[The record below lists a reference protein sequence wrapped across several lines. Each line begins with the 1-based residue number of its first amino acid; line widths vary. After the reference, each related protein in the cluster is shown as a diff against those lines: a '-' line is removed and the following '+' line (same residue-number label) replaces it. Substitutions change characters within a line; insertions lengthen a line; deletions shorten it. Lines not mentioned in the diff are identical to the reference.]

1 MDRREAF
8 TELVRRHQ
16 DLAVACAL
24 ARLGSLSLAE
34 EAAQEAFVTAWEHWG
49 ELRDLDAFPAWLRAI
64 VHSQCC
70 RMTRGG
76 HLVLVPLEAAGAV
89 AAGAPD
95 AETAIADREAGQA
108 MLSLI
113 RACPEGERTVTA
125 LHYLGGYRQTEIAAL
140 LELSTT
146 AVGKRLFSARRRM
159 KARALDALERG
170 LHASRPSRDEAFER
184 RVVGRLRPSEDKD
197 RVPVGALAL
206 LHHGGEDWLRDRPAP
221 RARRQYVVEHATS
234 GEILGYGAV
243 EQSVYRPRWKMMLVA
258 DPGWLRQGVGDRVL
272 ERLLADL
279 GEAGAVTV
287 AVEEHAARDDLR
299 AFLAARGF
307 VETRRVWDLRLDL
320 DEIAAKSPGD
330 APPPPG
336 VTLTTL
342 AAERARDPHCLE
354 KLHELGGLV
363 SDDPVRPPPFDE
375 REARLW
381 LDRPCVPGDGF
392 FIALEDGR
400 YVGLASVNGCDAA
413 PGQLRHG
420 TTGVLPERRRR
431 GIATALKRAAI
442 QFARRN
448 GYQEIRT
455 SNRPSE
461 PAILALNEKLGYKRR
476 YSSVTLERCLREVAR
491 LDPSRYDAYAGS
503 YRTPPGPTVLVTV
516 EDGRLFAA
524 FLGQKVELF
533 PESERSFFIKWFHG
547 AVEFDADASRL
558 VWRHRE
564 PRGKEVVVC
573 AARFD

>member
-24 ARLGSLSLAE
+24 ARLGSPSLAE
-34 EAAQEAFVTAWEHWG
+34 EAAQEAFVTAWQNWD

-64 VHSQCC
+64 VHSQCS
-70 RMTRGG
+70 RMTRGR
-76 HLVLVPLEAAGAV
+76 HLVLVPLEAAGGI

-95 AETAIADREAGQA
+95 AETAIADREAGEA

-125 LHYLGGYRQTEIAAL
+125 LHYLGGYRQTEIAEL

-146 AVGKRLFSARRRM
+146 AVGKRLHSARRRM
-159 KARALDALERG
+159 KARALRALEER
-170 LHASRPSRDEAFER
+170 LYASRPSCDESFER
-184 RVVGRLRPSEDKD
+184 RVVGRLRPSEEKD
-197 RVPVGALAL
+197 WAPVGALAL
-206 LHHGGEDWLRDRPAP
+206 LHHGGEDWLRDRRPP
-221 RARRQYVVEHATS
+221 RGRRQYVAEHATT
-234 GEILGYGAV
+234 GEILGYGCV

-258 DPGWLRQGVGDRVL
+258 DPGWLRDGVGDLLL

-279 GEAGAVTV
+279 RGAGAVTV
-287 AVEEHAARDDLR
+287 AVEEHAAREDLR
-299 AFLAARGF
+299 AFLAGRGF

-320 DEIAAKSPGD
+320 DEAAV
-330 APPPPG
+330 APPAPPPG
-336 VTLTTL
+336 VILTTL
-342 AAERARDPHCLE
+342 AAERARDPRCLE

-381 LDRPCVPGDGF
+381 LDRPCVPGDAF
-392 FIALEDGR
+392 FIAVEDGR
-400 YVGLASVNGCDAA
+400 YVGLSSVNSCDA
-413 PGQLRHG
+413 GQVKLG
-420 TTGVLPERRRR
+420 TTGVVPERRRR
-431 GIATALKRAAI
+431 GIGTALVRATIELARARGHRAIRAA
-442 QFARRN
+442 
-448 GYQEIRT
+448 GK
-455 SNRPSE
+455 PSQ
-461 PAILALNEKLGYKRR
+461 PAILAVGEKLGFKRR
-476 YSSVTLERCLREVAR
+476 HSSVTLEKCLREVAR
-491 LDPSRYDAYAGS
+491 LDPARYDAYAGS
-503 YRTPPGPTVLVTV
+503 YRSPPGPTLLVTK

-558 VWRHRE
+558 TWRYRE
-564 PRGKEVVVC
+564 PLGKEVVVC
-573 AARFD
+573 AARIS